1 MTLAEKPQD
10 VGIDDRGSRTADSVR
25 EPGEGLASKVK
36 PLTRDADAFASASRP
51 LPSGERWGGFGFSRR
66 VIFA

>member
-10 VGIDDRGSRTADSVR
+10 VGLDDPLVR
-25 EPGEGLASKVK
+25 EPGEGLASKVN
-36 PLTRDADAFASASRP
+36 PLTRHADAFSSASRP
-51 LPSGERWGGFGFSRR
+51 LPSGERWGVFGFSRA